1 MANPVPNPVAAPLT
15 MQQFIDL
22 GKLPDFIRDLQ
33 NYDGKPTELLAWL
46 TDVEGIFCMYRDARA
61 TEAQLELI
69 ERSVRRKI
77 RGEAAD
83 ILNSNNIV
91 HNWQQIKS
99 TLLLYYRDKR
109 DIKTLDFEL
118 TTIKK
123 NSNETLGSYYSR
135 VNELL
140 SSIVAQIQTEEK
152 LAPHVNSHI
161 DYFRE
166 KTVDAFIRGLE
177 KPLCQLL
184 KTFNPKTLNQAYQF
198 CLDYYNMDT
207 RSAPFRNE
215 HFTPAPKPRD
225 LEINRLPPRPPPR
238 RYPPPPIP
246 APRNLGF
253 PQMPLFG
260 RQYFQA
266 NPFTQTR
273 PQYQPNPFQ
282 APPRPWAAKPLPKP
296 EPMDIDQ
303 IHQKVYPYP
312 AAYADEVKKQINKL
326 LEDGIVRPS
335 RSAWTA
341 PVWVVP
347 KKPDASGEKK
357 FRMVIDYRK
366 VNEKTIP
373 DKYPMPE
380 IGYVLDQLKGQKY
393 FTTLDLASG
402 FHQIKMKEKDI
413 EKTAFAI
420 NNGKYEFTRMPFGL
434 KNAPAIFQR
443 AIDDVL
449 RDHIGKIC
457 YVYIDDVVVFGKTLD
472 EHLENLKIVL
482 ETLRKYKT
490 RLLLLRFRL
499 LLLLFIQ
506 PDQLLS
512 RHDVTADL
520 RDVGRQ
526 PVLIFDQGEARIK
539 LDHTYYIHYFNL
551 TTIRMQVKSLR
562 DQFEN
567 FSQNQFS
574 DLVEE
579 KFNEI
584 DFALKSI
591 DPIRRHKRWDS
602 VGTVWKFI
610 AGSPD
615 ANDLRIINSTINNL
629 VTNNNEQIRINREIN
644 LQLKEAMFE
653 TKKAINLFNTRSIE
667 MYSTKILF
675 HLNYLSKKLNQ
686 ITDAIMLAKL
696 GIVNEKIL
704 SQREIDI
711 LINDL
716 ARENITVH
724 TALEAT
730 NYATTSVATNNLEI
744 ALMIKMPKLDPRIF
758 NKVRLYPIIHK
769 NKQIHIDHRFYLTH
783 KDEVYS
789 INSIEPTIFNANEI
803 NLDNSTCIPK
813 LLKGEQATCNFT
825 VNPVEEEVIFL
836 DNQHL
841 FINTIKNF
849 TLSSNCGIT
858 NRNLT
863 GPFVVFFR
871 NCQLYI
877 NNASYNSRMKTL
889 PGNPIQLPLDG
900 IAVKMHQEI
909 LNISLDHLHK
919 LHLET
924 RKELDVIRLSTNS
937 IKWPTLSLFGGI
949 MSLPSLIGIA
959 FLLRF
964 LIHRS
969 STINIQQAAPTTT
982 VEDPVPDI
990 QPNIRHLTIREVI
1003 RTEPHLLGRTS

>member
-1 MANPVPNPVAAPLT
+1 MNTTDDIPV
-15 MQQFIDL
+15 
-22 GKLPDFIRDLQ
+22 
-33 NYDGKPTELLAWL
+33 
-46 TDVEGIFCMYRDARA
+46 
-61 TEAQLELI
+61 
-69 ERSVRRKI
+69 
-77 RGEAAD
+77 
-83 ILNSNNIV
+83 
-91 HNWQQIKS
+91 
-99 TLLLYYRDKR
+99 
-109 DIKTLDFEL
+109 
-118 TTIKK
+118 
-123 NSNETLGSYYSR
+123 
-135 VNELL
+135 
-140 SSIVAQIQTEEK
+140 
-152 LAPHVNSHI
+152 
-161 DYFRE
+161 
-166 KTVDAFIRGLE
+166 
-177 KPLCQLL
+177 
-184 KTFNPKTLNQAYQF
+184 
-198 CLDYYNMDT
+198 
-207 RSAPFRNE
+207 
-215 HFTPAPKPRD
+215 
-225 LEINRLPPRPPPR
+225 
-238 RYPPPPIP
+238 
-246 APRNLGF
+246 
-253 PQMPLFG
+253 
-260 RQYFQA
+260 
-266 NPFTQTR
+266 
-273 PQYQPNPFQ
+273 
-282 APPRPWAAKPLPKP
+282 
-296 EPMDIDQ
+296 
-303 IHQKVYPYP
+303 HQKVYPYP
-312 AAYADEVKKQINKL
+312 AAYADEVKKQISKL
-326 LEDGIVRPS
+326 LEDGIIRPS

-402 FHQIKMKEKDI
+402 FHQIKMREKDI

-457 YVYIDDVVVFGKTLD
+457 YVYIDDVIVFGKTLN
-472 EHLENLKIVL
+472 EHLKNLKIIL
-482 ETLRKYKT
+482 ETRNNANLKIQLDKCEFLHSEIEFLGFVIGAEGIKPNT
-490 RLLLLRFRL
+490 KKIEVINRL
-499 LLLLFIQ
+499 LLLLCIQ
-506 PDQLLS
+506 PDQLQS
-512 RHDVTADL
+512 TQDVTLDL

-526 PVLIFDQGEARIK
+526 PVMIFDQGEARIK
-539 LDHTYYIHYFNL
+539 LDHTYYIHHFNL

-567 FSQNQFS
+567 FSRNQFS
-574 DLVEE
+574 DLIIE

-602 VGTVWKFI
+602 LGTVWKFI

-629 VTNNNEQIRINREIN
+629 IMNNNEQIRINREIN

-653 TKKAINLFNTRSIE
+653 TKKAINLFNTRSAE
-667 MYSTKILF
+667 TYSTKILF

-686 ITDAIMLAKL
+686 IIDTILLAKL

-716 ARENITVH
+716 TRENITVH
-724 TALEAT
+724 TALEAM
-730 NYATTSVATNNLEI
+730 NYATTSVATNSLEI
-744 ALMIKMPKLDPRIF
+744 ALIIKMPKLDPRIF
-758 NKVRLYPIIHK
+758 NKIRLYPIIHK

-783 KDEVYS
+783 KDEIYS
-789 INSIEPTIFNANEI
+789 INSVEPTIFDANEI

-825 VNPVEEEVIFL
+825 TNPVEEEVIFL

-841 FINTIKNF
+841 FINTMKNF
-849 TLSSNCGIT
+849 TLSSNCGLT

-863 GPFVVFFR
+863 GAFIVFFR

-877 NNASYNSRMKTL
+877 NNVLYSSRVKTL

-900 IAVKMHQEI
+900 IDVNMHQEI

-937 IKWPTLSLFGGI
+937 IKWPTLSIFGGI
-949 MSLPSLIGIA
+949 MSLPSLIA
-959 FLLRF
+959 R
-964 LIHRS
+964 
-969 STINIQQAAPTTT
+969 TTT

-990 QPNIRHLTIREVI
+990 QPNIRRLTIREVI
-1003 RTEPHLLGRTS
+1003 RTEPHLSGRTS

>member
-1 MANPVPNPVAAPLT
+1 
-15 MQQFIDL
+15 
-22 GKLPDFIRDLQ
+22 
-33 NYDGKPTELLAWL
+33 
-46 TDVEGIFCMYRDARA
+46 
-61 TEAQLELI
+61 
-69 ERSVRRKI
+69 
-77 RGEAAD
+77 
-83 ILNSNNIV
+83 
-91 HNWQQIKS
+91 
-99 TLLLYYRDKR
+99 
-109 DIKTLDFEL
+109 
-118 TTIKK
+118 
-123 NSNETLGSYYSR
+123 
-135 VNELL
+135 
-140 SSIVAQIQTEEK
+140 
-152 LAPHVNSHI
+152 
-161 DYFRE
+161 
-166 KTVDAFIRGLE
+166 
-177 KPLCQLL
+177 
-184 KTFNPKTLNQAYQF
+184 
-198 CLDYYNMDT
+198 MDT

-215 HFTPAPKPRD
+215 HFTPTPKPRD

-238 RYPPPPIP
+238 RYPSPPIP
-246 APRNLGF
+246 APRNF
-253 PQMPLFG
+253 PQMPSFG
-260 RQYFQA
+260 RQHFQA

-303 IHQKVYPYP
+303 SMRTHNVDYGNRPPMNLKRNLKKHAHPIDTIFEDRTEDLYNYEYDYYDDSYLYYDMQSPAEPEPKLDTQEQEPQQDEATATHFLEWNSIDTGANINLINPKLAWAYKDSRPYDFN
-312 AAYADEVKKQINKL
+312 AEGITSANDEVKKQISKL
-326 LEDGIVRPS
+326 LEDGIIRPS

-341 PVWVVP
+341 SVWVVP

-393 FTTLDLASG
+393 LTTLDLASG
-402 FHQIKMKEKDI
+402 FHQIKMREKDI

-457 YVYIDDVVVFGKTLD
+457 YVYIDDV
-472 EHLENLKIVL
+472 IV
-482 ETLRKYKT
+482 
-490 RLLLLRFRL
+490 L
-499 LLLLFIQ
+499 LLLLCIQ
-506 PDQLLS
+506 PDQLQS
-512 RHDVTADL
+512 TQDVTLDL

-526 PVLIFDQGEARIK
+526 PVMIFDQGEARIK
-539 LDHTYYIHYFNL
+539 LDHTYYIHHFNL

-567 FSQNQFS
+567 FSRNQFS
-574 DLVEE
+574 DLIIE

-602 VGTVWKFI
+602 LGTVWKFI

-629 VTNNNEQIRINREIN
+629 IMNNNEQIRINREIN

-653 TKKAINLFNTRSIE
+653 TKKAINLFNTRSAE
-667 MYSTKILF
+667 TYSTKILF
-675 HLNYLSKKLNQ
+675 HLKYLSKKLNQ
-686 ITDAIMLAKL
+686 IIDTILLAKL

-724 TALEAT
+724 TALEAM
-730 NYATTSVATNNLEI
+730 NYATTSVATNSLEI
-744 ALMIKMPKLDPRIF
+744 ALIIKMPKLDPRIF
-758 NKVRLYPIIHK
+758 NKIRLYPIIHK

-783 KDEVYS
+783 KDEIYS
-789 INSIEPTIFNANEI
+789 INSVEPTIFDANEI

-825 VNPVEEEVIFL
+825 TNPVEEEIIFL

-841 FINTIKNF
+841 FINTMKNF
-849 TLSSNCGIT
+849 TLSSNCGLT

-863 GPFVVFFR
+863 GAFIVFFR

-877 NNASYNSRMKTL
+877 NNVLYSSRVKTL

-900 IAVKMHQEI
+900 IDVNMHQEI

-937 IKWPTLSLFGGI
+937 IKWPTLSIFGGI

-969 STINIQQAAPTTT
+969 ATINIQPAARITT

-990 QPNIRHLTIREVI
+990 QPNIRRLTIREVI
-1003 RTEPHLLGRTS
+1003 RTEPHLSGRTS

>member
-1 MANPVPNPVAAPLT
+1 MFDSPCTSKAQQYGAMVEDSYSKHPLARPSQDIPNQGNSFAVNCRAMVAKAEAGATT
-15 MQQFIDL
+15 MMTAEHD
-22 GKLPDFIRDLQ
+22 
-33 NYDGKPTELLAWL
+33 T
-46 TDVEGIFCMYRDARA
+46 
-61 TEAQLELI
+61 
-69 ERSVRRKI
+69 
-77 RGEAAD
+77 
-83 ILNSNNIV
+83 
-91 HNWQQIKS
+91 
-99 TLLLYYRDKR
+99 
-109 DIKTLDFEL
+109 
-118 TTIKK
+118 
-123 NSNETLGSYYSR
+123 
-135 VNELL
+135 
-140 SSIVAQIQTEEK
+140 
-152 LAPHVNSHI
+152 
-161 DYFRE
+161 
-166 KTVDAFIRGLE
+166 
-177 KPLCQLL
+177 
-184 KTFNPKTLNQAYQF
+184 AYQF

-482 ETLRKYKT
+482 ETLSNANLKIQLDKFTQIESRAAIDLIPVIKDILLKYKAPSTLVMDGEKSFMTGELVNFYNIHKINPYVTATGRRKYKT